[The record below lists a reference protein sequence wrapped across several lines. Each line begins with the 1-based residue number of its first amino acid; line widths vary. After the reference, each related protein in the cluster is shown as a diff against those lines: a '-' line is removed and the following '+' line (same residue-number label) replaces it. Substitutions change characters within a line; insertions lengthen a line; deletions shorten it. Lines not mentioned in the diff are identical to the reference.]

1 MSAMSLAHVVTIRVD
16 LGEKTLRNA
25 SNEEVAAGMDTE
37 LEAFQEWFRSKGN
50 GSLIGV
56 ERSILKTY
64 LAWKLIYE
72 NEGQDPQ
79 T

>member
-1 MSAMSLAHVVTIRVD
+1 MSLAHVVTIRLD
-16 LGEKTLRNA
+16 LDGKTIDKA
-25 SNEEVAAGMDTE
+25 DNEEIAAGMDTE
-37 LEAFQEWFRSKGN
+37 LAAFQKWFSSKGN
-50 GSLIGV
+50 HTLLGM